1 MSLKVRAEAIFKG
14 RVQGVH
20 FRDYTKRYARR
31 RGVKGWVKNL
41 HDGTVEATFEGERE
55 NIEEVIR
62 MLREEHPFARVDK
75 IDVQWSECRDQ
86 FDRFDIW

>member
-1 MSLKVRAEAIFKG
+1 MKVCADAIFKG
-14 RVQGVH
+14 KVQGVH
-20 FRDYTKRYARR
+20 FRDYTRRFARR
-31 RGVKGWVKNL
+31 RGVNGWVKNL
-41 HDGTVEATFEGERE
+41 PDGTVEAKFEGEKE

-75 IDVQWSECRDQ
+75 IDLIWSACHDQ